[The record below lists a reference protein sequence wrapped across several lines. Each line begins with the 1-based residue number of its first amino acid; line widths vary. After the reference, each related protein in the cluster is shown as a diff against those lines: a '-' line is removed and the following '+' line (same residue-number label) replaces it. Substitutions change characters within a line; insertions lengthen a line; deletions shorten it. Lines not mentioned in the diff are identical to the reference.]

1 MKKFLKV
8 FAISALSIFAI
19 VSFIRFD
26 INIAKWDEAGRGAFL
41 FFTLLFSGVACA
53 ILESE
58 ELNK

>member
-8 FAISALSIFAI
+8 FTISALSIFAI

-26 INIAKWDEAGRGAFL
+26 INIAEWDEAGRGAFL

-58 ELNK
+58 EFNK